1 MDLETYLD
9 KLPTN
14 KIPNKILSAHEYFG
28 YKYNELFKLDLN
40 LLLTHVYTEVNLV
53 QEQKTRLEQHEFR
66 SELLKLYNG
75 ACVISG
81 NDCEEELEAC
91 HIVPFSDK
99 GESDLSNGLILER
112 NIHATFDKYYWSI
125 NPDTL
130 EIEVNPNKKTKSI
143 NKYIG
148 NKVNLTMNPFLYCNL
163 KSHYEKFI
171 NFV

>member
-9 KLPTN
+9 KLPTQ
-14 KIPNKILSAHEYFG
+14 KIQNKILSAYEYFG
-28 YKYNELFKLDLN
+28 YKYDELFKLDLN
-40 LLLTHVYTEVNLV
+40 FLLTHVYTEVNLV
-53 QEQKTRLEQHEFR
+53 QEQKIRLEQHEFR

-75 ACVISG
+75 TCVVSG

-91 HIVPFSDK
+91 HIVPFSEK

-112 NIHATFDKYYWSI
+112 NIHVTFDKYYWSI

-130 EIEVNPNKKTKSI
+130 VIEVNPNKKTNSI

-148 NKVNLTMNPFLYCNL
+148 NIVNLIMNPFLYSNL
-163 KSHYEKFI
+163 KSHYNNFI
-171 NFV
+171 NC